1 MRLSLFSTLFLF
13 SFIMIGIADC
23 KDPYQQKCQ
32 EICGFF
38 TSCVEKQFESKGPM
52 DPSQKSFMQIECESG
67 CLREQ
72 GYAMPCYESEKTCTG
87 FTRCLMESGL
97 MD

>member
-1 MRLSLFSTLFLF
+1 
-13 SFIMIGIADC
+13 
-23 KDPYQQKCQ
+23 
-32 EICGFF
+32 
-38 TSCVEKQFESKGPM
+38 
-52 DPSQKSFMQIECESG
+52 MQIECESG

>member
-1 MRLSLFSTLFLF
+1 MKLSYLSSLVLLVLFF
-13 SFIMIGIADC
+13 SGISQC
-23 KDPYQQKCQ
+23 KNPYQQKCQ
-32 EICGFF
+32 EICGFY
-38 TSCVEKQFESKGPM
+38 TSCVEKQFPNTVGT
-52 DPSQKSFMQIECESG
+52 DPKQKSFIAMECESG

-72 GYAMPCYESEKTCTG
+72 GYAVPCYEAEKTCVG